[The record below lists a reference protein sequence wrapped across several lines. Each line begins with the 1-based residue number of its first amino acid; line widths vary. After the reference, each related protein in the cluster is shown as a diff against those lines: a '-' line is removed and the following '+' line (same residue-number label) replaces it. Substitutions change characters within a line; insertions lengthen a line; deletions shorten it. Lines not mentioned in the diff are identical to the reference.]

1 MTWAKWDKAQSMS
14 ASIIR
19 QVQPSWVEALFR
31 IKQEHSMLWYI
42 SQVVAG
48 CKIVQLQQRALFTRL
63 HRLIQACFIKGK
75 TVMALS
81 WRVFPFL
88 IPHSQF
94 LILYSQNLSW
104 KNNWKS
110 DFKFLIVLPYI
121 CQINLHG
128 KIIETIKFAF
138 DFSGY
143 CLISSQITLF
153 LKQMTVNGPQVGCVA
168 WYQTQINWLAM
179 LFVDMGS
186 CVVAWLCWSSAGVH
200 GTHFAVPAEA
210 GLCWIRQW
218 LCRWRIKSIFW

>member
-1 MTWAKWDKAQSMS
+1 
-14 ASIIR
+14 
-19 QVQPSWVEALFR
+19 
-31 IKQEHSMLWYI
+31 MLWYI

-110 DFKFLIVLPYI
+110 DFKFLFVLPYI

-143 CLISSQITLF
+143 CLISSQITF
-153 LKQMTVNGPQVGCVA
+153 IFKANDSQ
-168 WYQTQINWLAM
+168 
-179 LFVDMGS
+179 
-186 CVVAWLCWSSAGVH
+186 WSSS
-200 GTHFAVPAEA
+200 
-210 GLCWIRQW
+210 GLCCLIPNPDQFACYVVRWHGIVCCGMIVLEQRLRAWHTFCCASGGWPLLDWHRQW